1 MTVRIPDRLLL
12 DRGVSKS
19 AKLIWLHL
27 RLSPD
32 GTQNPPPIRLL
43 EQGAGLARP
52 TIRNGLDQLAEAGWL
67 NPMITA
73 NRTWAAIPRALIKD
87 RNLGATAVL
96 AYGVLQL
103 TSGFRFPRGH
113 FTYNQLRDLTGVA
126 PKTWSAAIKELRDLH
141 WVRTWHLEQNGPSY
155 FTLENPDLDH
165 KRREVAAA
173 QRRLE
178 KARFRG
184 EALMR
189 EYLSLIVNSD
199 EFQDDATPGFLVNP
213 TTGEKIQ
220 FDRFYPPDVSFEF
233 NGPQHY
239 SPTALYPDEEA
250 FKKQRARD
258 LIKIGL
264 CKERNIKLEIVRAP
278 DLALHRMQEI
288 AGRHLP
294 LRSLEG
300 HEMLIRYLETQ
311 SRKYRHRAMG
321 SAG

>member
-12 DRGVSKS
+12 DRGISKS

-27 RLSPD
+27 RLSPE
-32 GTQNPPPIRLL
+32 GIKNPPPIRLL
-43 EQGAGLARP
+43 EQDVGLSRP
-52 TIRNGLDQLAEAGWL
+52 TIRNALDQLGRAGWL
-67 NPMITA
+67 GSKITA
-73 NRTWAAIPRALIKD
+73 DRTWASIPRALIKE
-87 RNLGATAVL
+87 RSLGATAIL

-103 TSGFRFPRGH
+103 TPGFRFPGGH
-113 FTYNQLRDLTGVA
+113 FTYDQLRDLTGAA
-126 PKTWSAAIKELRDLH
+126 PKTWSAAIKELRGLQ
-141 WVRTWHLEQNGPSY
+141 WVRTWRGEQNGPSY

-220 FDRFYPPDVSFEF
+220 FDRFYPPDVAFEF

-239 SPTALYPDEEA
+239 GPTALYPDEEA
-250 FKKQRARD
+250 FRKQRARD

-264 CKERNIKLEIVRAP
+264 CKERSIKLEIVRAP
-278 DLALHRMQEI
+278 DLVLHRMLEL

-294 LRSLEG
+294 LRNLEG
-300 HEMLIRYLETQ
+300 HEMLVQYLETQ

-321 SAG
+321 